1 MESYE
6 EEIIEEPSLK
16 SLSDRKF
23 QEEASILKAIQQRQ
37 QVAAQLV
44 HQPGYIPSSSD
55 EITSQSNQKYG
66 LNKTEQ
72 LSPGESSKLQ
82 GVKRKVPKLENM
94 DKLSQNDKGERSYYE
109 ESEYES
115 EYESEEDE
123 KVEDLDQ
130 LKDVKQIKLREQS
143 DTQKVAKRDFDP
155 RTDKLLDIKSDEDY
169 LSIDTLHQK
178 DMKNDFNPP
187 PEQSVKGSV

>member
-66 LNKTEQ
+66 LNKTEH